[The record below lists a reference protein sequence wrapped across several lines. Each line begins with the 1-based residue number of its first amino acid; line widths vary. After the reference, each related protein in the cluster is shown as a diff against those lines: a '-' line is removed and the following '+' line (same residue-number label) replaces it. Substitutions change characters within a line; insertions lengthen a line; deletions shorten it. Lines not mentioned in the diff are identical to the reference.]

1 MPKDDLIESFG
12 TVAESLPN
20 ATFRVQID
28 QEDGV
33 ILCYLNGK
41 MRKHH
46 IRVLEGDRV
55 TVERSVYDLNRGRI
69 SRRLKPGEGLEG
81 DPNQSAEVTAVAG
94 ATEATQAQSAATESV
109 NTPVDPESSQPES
122 QEPHAS

>member
-1 MPKDDLIESFG
+1 MSKDDLIESYG

-81 DPNQSAEVTAVAG
+81 DPNQPVVPIETAE
-94 ATEATQAQSAATESV
+94 TQPSV
-109 NTPVDPESSQPES
+109 PASLATPVDPESTQPES